1 MSTQHFFKVSF
12 AASGDI
18 SPIPDAAQV
27 DGSISYTEG
36 YGLDYELDPTS
47 DPDAKRIERTKFND
61 LMRAITENVQQYQY
75 FGNPEFVTTA
85 QNGGTPVSYAKGALV
100 NYDTGGGVFQLYGS
114 LVSNNTV
121 LPGSDPTKWR
131 AMDIWSDSLIAQAAD
146 YVTPSSNA
154 LVTSPGRLATAMRE
168 GRLTYAAATRVSG
181 AYSLAL
187 PGSTFVLVTGALVD
201 FTVPDASPAGPL
213 TLKVGA
219 LATVALQ
226 SNTETDPAA
235 ADLQPG
241 RVYTARYSGSKWL
254 ITQSLPSQLTPPL
267 ALPDRLAATTG
278 SVAASTD
285 LNTALSNGWYRAA
298 AGVTNGPAALSAFAL
313 QIEVSAT
320 DSNNVSQIA
329 RAQTGVSSSNT
340 GTYQRF
346 RIAGTF
352 GPWFRVYASASEI
365 QLVAV
370 EPGTVGHTAAPSAP
384 NGWLVRDGAAV
395 SRTTY
400 AALFANIG
408 TTWGAGDGSTT
419 FNLPDAVSDGG
430 YFDRAG
436 TPDGANYTDTVGPH
450 THTITPPSVASEG
463 SSGYTVSGA
472 TGSESILPYTSG
484 AVNSAGDGV
493 ETAPKHQ
500 RYLPI
505 IKY

>member
-36 YGLDYELDPTS
+36 YGLDYELDPNTE
-47 DPDAKRIERTKFND
+47 PDAKRIERTKFND
-61 LMRAITENVQQYQY
+61 LMRAVTENVQQYQY
-75 FGNPEFVTTA
+75 YGNPEFVTTG
-85 QNGGTPVSYAKGALV
+85 QNGGTPVSYAKGAIV
-100 NYDTGGGVFQLYGS
+100 NYDVGGGVFQLYGS
-114 LVSNNTV
+114 LVANNTV

-131 AMDIWSDSLIAQAAD
+131 AMDIWSNSLIALAAD
-146 YVTPSSNA
+146 YATPSSNT
-154 LVTSPGRLATAMRE
+154 LVTSPGRLGAAIRE
-168 GRLTYAAATRVSG
+168 GRFTYGAATRVG
-181 AYSLAL
+181 PAYSLTL
-187 PGSTFVLVTGALVD
+187 PGSAFSLEINSTVD
-201 FTVPDASPAGPL
+201 FTVPDDSPAGPL

-219 LATVALQ
+219 LATVALR
-226 SNTETDPAA
+226 SNTNTDPAA

-241 RVYTARYSGSKWL
+241 RVYTAKYAGPAWL
-254 ITQSLPSQLTPPL
+254 IVQSLPSQLTPPL
-267 ALPDRLAATTG
+267 ALPDRLAATTA

-298 AGVTNGPAALSAFAL
+298 AGVTNGPAPLAAVAL

-346 RIAGTF
+346 RIAGTW
-352 GPWFRVYASASEI
+352 GPWFRGYSAATEI
-365 QLVAV
+365 QQIAI
-370 EPGTVGHTAAPSAP
+370 EPGTVAHTAAPSAP

-408 TTWGAGDGSTT
+408 VMWGAGDGSTT
-419 FNLPDAVSDGG
+419 FNLPNALTGGG

-436 TPDGANYTDTVGPH
+436 TPDGANYADEVGPH
-450 THTITPPSVASEG
+450 LHQVDPPVRNSEG
-463 SSGYTVSGA
+463 GQGYTV
-472 TGSESILPYTSG
+472 TGGTGTGETIFPYNTDTYNPG
-484 AVNSAGDGV
+484 G

>member
-1 MSTQHFFKVSF
+1 MSNQKFFKVAF

-18 SPIPDAAQV
+18 SPIPNDAQV

-47 DPDAKRIERTKFND
+47 DPDAKRVERTKWND
-61 LMRAITENVQQYQY
+61 LLRDVTQNLQQYQY
-75 FGNPEFVTTA
+75 YGNPEFVTTA

-100 NYDTGGGVFQLYGS
+100 NFDTGGGVFQLYGS
-114 LVSNNTV
+114 LVQNNTV
-121 LPGSDPTKWR
+121 LPGSDATKWR
-131 AMDIWSDSLIAQAAD
+131 AMDIWSDSLIATAAD

-154 LVTSPGRLATAMRE
+154 LVVSPGRLATATRE

-181 AYSLAL
+181 AYSLTL
-187 PGSTFVLVTGALVD
+187 PGAAFVLTAGALVD

-241 RVYTARYSGSKWL
+241 RVYTARYSGTKWL
-254 ITQSLPSQLTPPL
+254 IVQSLPSQLTPPL
-267 ALPDRLAATTG
+267 TLPDRLAATTA
-278 SVAASTD
+278 SVAAVTD

-298 AGVTNGPAALSAFAL
+298 AGVTNGPSALSAVAL

-329 RAQTGVSSSNT
+329 RAQTGVSASNT

-352 GPWFRVYASASEI
+352 GPWFPVYSSATEI
-365 QLVAV
+365 QVVAIP
-370 EPGTVGHTAAPSAP
+370 PGFVGFTMGPDAP
-384 NGWLVRDGAAV
+384 NGWLIANGGAV

-400 AALFANIG
+400 AALFAVIG
-408 TTWGAGDGSTT
+408 TLFGPGNGSTT
-419 FNLPDAVSDGG
+419 FNLPDMTSTGG
-430 YFDRAG
+430 YFLRGG
-436 TPDGANYTDTVGPH
+436 TPDGVAYPDTVGPH
-450 THTITPPSVASEG
+450 VHAVQPPARNSEG
-463 SSGYTVSGA
+463 GEGYTVTGA
-472 TGSESILPYTSG
+472 TGLGETIFAYNT
-484 AVNSAGDGV
+484 ATNTDAGT
-493 ETAPKHQ
+493 ETAPRHL
-500 RYLPI
+500 RAFPI

>member
-114 LVSNNTV
+114 LVANNTV
-121 LPGSDPTKWR
+121 LPGSDATKWR
-131 AMDIWSDSLIAQAAD
+131 AMDIWSDSLIAVDAD
-146 YVTPSSNA
+146 YVTPASNA
-154 LVTSPGRLATAMRE
+154 LVTSPGRLAKATRE
-168 GRLTYAAATRVSG
+168 GRLTYAAATRASG

-187 PGSTFVLVTGALVD
+187 PGSTFVLVTGGLVD

-235 ADLQPG
+235 GDLQPG
-241 RVYTARYSGSKWL
+241 RVYTARYSGAKWL
-254 ITQSLPSQLTPPL
+254 IVQSLPSQLTPPP
-267 ALPDRLAATTG
+267 ALPDRLAATTA
-278 SVAASTD
+278 SVAAVTD

-298 AGVTNGPAALSAFAL
+298 AGVTNGPAALAAVAL

-340 GTYQRF
+340 GTQQRF
-346 RIAGTF
+346 RIAGTW
-352 GPWFRVYASASEI
+352 GPWFRVYSGAAEI
-365 QLVAV
+365 QLVAI
-370 EPGTVGHTAAPSAP
+370 EPGMVGFTAAPNPP
-384 NGWLVRDGAAV
+384 NGWLLRNGQAI

-400 AALFANIG
+400 AALFATIG
-408 TTWGAGDGSTT
+408 TMYGVGDGVTT
-419 FNLPDAVSDGG
+419 FNVPDCVANGG

-436 TPDGANYTDTVGPH
+436 TPDGVNYGDTVGPH
-450 THTITPPSVASEG
+450 LHAVSPPPRNSEG
-463 SSGYTVSGA
+463 GSGYTVTGGTGTGEPLFTYNTDTHNPSG
-472 TGSESILPYTSG
+472 
-484 AVNSAGDGV
+484 